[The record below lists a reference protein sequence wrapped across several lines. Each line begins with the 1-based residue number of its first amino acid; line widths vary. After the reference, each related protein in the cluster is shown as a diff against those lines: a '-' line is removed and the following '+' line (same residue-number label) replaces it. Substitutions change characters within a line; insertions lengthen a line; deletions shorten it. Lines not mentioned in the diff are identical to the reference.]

1 MVMNPQDEQMNKPR
15 GGLLGLFD
23 KAMKADEDTG
33 LSPLQN
39 FAAALDPLILK
50 DLRGGEGIR
59 QQGVQRAATMSK
71 NKTVDMLRQQGRNDL
86 ADAVMNRTIGP
97 KEAFSVMQSEKA
109 ADTAFQRQKDL
120 AAFSAG
126 LKAPAAPKLYSEFA
140 KLNADLQAGNISKDQ
155 YNASVQ
161 SFLNKNKMSIR
172 PFRDINRKKTKVVTV
187 GSVKIGGDNPIS
199 VQSMTNTLTTD
210 IEATINQIN
219 QITEAGGDLVRV
231 SCPDKE
237 STQALKKIIAPKKNL
252 SFSENF
258 FHMCFG
264 KVPEKEIV
272 KAFDV
277 SLILYAEH
285 SFNVS
290 TFTARTITSSLSDI
304 HGAITGAIAS
314 LKGPL
319 HGGANEEVM
328 HMMKKIK
335 KPENALKWINNAL
348 KNKEVVMGFGHRVY
362 KSGDSRVP
370 TMREYFGKVAKIKK
384 DKTFEKIYDIV
395 EKVMIKKKNIHP
407 NVDYPTGP
415 TYHLMGFDT
424 DFFTPIFVISRITGW
439 SAHIMEQHAANKLI
453 RPLAKY
459 KGSKH
464 RTVMQLNQR

>member
-1 MVMNPQDEQMNKPR
+1 MSDDIKK
-15 GGLLGLFD
+15 GLLGIVV
-23 KAMKADEDTG
+23 DETEVSKVMPEINSLTYRG
-33 LSPLQN
+33 Y
-39 FAAALDPLILK
+39 AAQDLCEYCRFEEVAYLILNK
-50 DLRGGEGIR
+50 DLPNTI
-59 QQGVQRAATMSK
+59 Q
-71 NKTVDMLRQQGRNDL
+71 LRQFEKEERN
-86 ADAVMNRTIGP
+86 NRELTKNLYEIIKHMP
-97 KEAFSVMQSEKA
+97 KKSHPMDVARTVVSVMGLEDKETSNSTPEANMRKA
-109 ADTAFQRQKDL
+109 LRIFSKTPTAL
-120 AAFSAG
+120 AAF
-126 LKAPAAPKLYSEFA
+126 YR
-140 KLNADLQAGNISKDQ
+140 
-155 YNASVQ
+155 
-161 SFLNKNKMSIR
+161 IR
-172 PFRDINRKKTKVVTV
+172 S
-187 GSVKIGGDNPIS
+187 G
-199 VQSMTNTLTTD
+199 
-210 IEATINQIN
+210 
-219 QITEAGGDLVRV
+219 
-231 SCPDKE
+231 
-237 STQALKKIIAPKKNL
+237 KKIIKPKKNL
-252 SFSENF
+252 TFAENF
-258 FHMCFG
+258 FYMCFG
-264 KVPEKEIV
+264 KVPQKEIV

-328 HMMKKIK
+328 HMMNRIK

-370 TMREYFGKVAKIKK
+370 TMRNYFGKVAKLKK
-384 DKTFEKIYDIV
+384 DKKFEKIYDIV

-415 TYHLMGFDT
+415 MYHLMGFDT

-439 SAHIMEQHAANKLI
+439 SAHIMEQHTANKLI

-464 RTVMQLNQR
+464 RKVMELNYR

>member
-1 MVMNPQDEQMNKPR
+1 VSDEIKK
-15 GGLLGLFD
+15 GLLGIVV
-23 KAMKADEDTG
+23 DETEVSKVMPEINSLTYRG
-33 LSPLQN
+33 Y
-39 FAAALDPLILK
+39 AAQDLCEYCRFEEVAYLILNK
-50 DLRGGEGIR
+50 DLPNSIQLKKFEKQERDER
-59 QQGVQRAATMSK
+59 ELSK
-71 NKTVDMLRQQGRNDL
+71 NLYEIIKNMPKNSHPMDVART
-86 ADAVMNRTIGP
+86 AV
-97 KEAFSVMQSEKA
+97 SVMGLEDKETSDSSPEANMRKA
-109 ADTAFQRQKDL
+109 LRIFSKTPAAL
-120 AAFSAG
+120 AAF
-126 LKAPAAPKLYSEFA
+126 YR
-140 KLNADLQAGNISKDQ
+140 
-155 YNASVQ
+155 
-161 SFLNKNKMSIR
+161 IR
-172 PFRDINRKKTKVVTV
+172 D
-187 GSVKIGGDNPIS
+187 G
-199 VQSMTNTLTTD
+199 
-210 IEATINQIN
+210 
-219 QITEAGGDLVRV
+219 
-231 SCPDKE
+231 
-237 STQALKKIIAPKKNL
+237 KKIIKPKKTL
-252 SFSENF
+252 TFAENF
-258 FHMCFG
+258 FYMCFG
-264 KVPEKEIV
+264 KVPQKEIV

-328 HMMKKIK
+328 HMMNKIK
-335 KPENALKWINNAL
+335 KPENALKWIKDAL
-348 KNKEVVMGFGHRVY
+348 KNKDVVMGFGHRVY

-384 DKTFEKIYDIV
+384 DKKFEKIYDII
-395 EKVMIKKKNIHP
+395 EKVMIKEKNIHP

-464 RTVMQLNQR
+464 RKVMELNYR

>member
-1 MVMNPQDEQMNKPR
+1 MSDDIKK
-15 GGLLGLFD
+15 GLLGIVV
-23 KAMKADEDTG
+23 DETEVSKVMPEINSLTYRG
-33 LSPLQN
+33 Y
-39 FAAALDPLILK
+39 AAQDLCAKCKFEEVAYLILNGELPTKKQLKKFEKEERKERKLSKTLLDDIKKFPKKAHPMDVARTAVSIMGLEDKETK
-50 DLRGGEGIR
+50 DNSPKANMR
-59 QQGVQRAATMSK
+59 K
-71 NKTVDMLRQQGRNDL
+71 
-86 ADAVMNRTIGP
+86 VMRIFAKMP
-97 KEAFSVMQSEKA
+97 VA
-109 ADTAFQRQKDL
+109 L
-120 AAFSAG
+120 AAFYRA
-126 LKAPAAPKLYSEFA
+126 
-140 KLNADLQAGNISKDQ
+140 
-155 YNASVQ
+155 
-161 SFLNKNKMSIR
+161 
-172 PFRDINRKKTKVVTV
+172 RK
-187 GSVKIGGDNPIS
+187 G
-199 VQSMTNTLTTD
+199 
-210 IEATINQIN
+210 
-219 QITEAGGDLVRV
+219 
-231 SCPDKE
+231 
-237 STQALKKIIAPKKNL
+237 KKIISPKKNL

-264 KVPEKEIV
+264 KVPNKDIV

-328 HMMKKIK
+328 HMMNKIK
-335 KPENALKWINNAL
+335 KPENALKWINKAL
-348 KNKEVVMGFGHRVY
+348 DNKDVVMGFGHRVY

-384 DKTFEKIYDIV
+384 DKKFEKIYDIV
-395 EKVMIKKKNIHP
+395 EKVMIDRKNIHP

-439 SAHIMEQHAANKLI
+439 SAHIIEQHAANKLI
-453 RPLAKY
+453 RPLASY

-464 RTVMQLNQR
+464 RRVLQLNQR

>member
-1 MVMNPQDEQMNKPR
+1 MSDEIKK
-15 GGLLGLFD
+15 GLLGIIV
-23 KAMKADEDTG
+23 DETEISKVMPEINSLTYRG
-33 LSPLQN
+33 Y
-39 FAAALDPLILK
+39 AAQDLCARCDFEEVAYLILNKELPNKKQLK
-50 DLRGGEGIR
+50 DFKKELSKEI
-59 QQGVQRAATMSK
+59 TLSK
-71 NKTVDMLRQQGRNDL
+71 NLINILKQIPKKSHPMDVART
-86 ADAVMNRTIGP
+86 AV
-97 KEAFSVMQSEKA
+97 SVMGLEDKETRDNSPKA
-109 ADTAFQRQKDL
+109 NLRKAIRILAKTPTAL
-120 AAFSAG
+120 AAFYR
-126 LKAPAAPKLYSEFA
+126 L
-140 KLNADLQAGNISKDQ
+140 
-155 YNASVQ
+155 
-161 SFLNKNKMSIR
+161 
-172 PFRDINRKKTKVVTV
+172 RK
-187 GSVKIGGDNPIS
+187 G
-199 VQSMTNTLTTD
+199 
-210 IEATINQIN
+210 
-219 QITEAGGDLVRV
+219 
-231 SCPDKE
+231 
-237 STQALKKIIAPKKNL
+237 KKIIAPKKNL

-264 KVPEKEIV
+264 KVPNKEIV

-348 KNKEVVMGFGHRVY
+348 KNKDVVMGFGHRVY

-370 TMREYFGKVAKIKK
+370 TMREYFKKVAIIKK

-395 EKVMIKKKNIHP
+395 EKVMIEKKNIYP

-439 SAHIMEQHAANKLI
+439 SAHIMEQHSANKLI
-453 RPLAKY
+453 RPLASY
-459 KGSKH
+459 KGNKH
-464 RTVMQLNQR
+464 RQVLHLNQR